1 MREAG
6 ALRSNPHGRAQ
17 AASSG
22 RPLIADLLALRE
34 LQTSLSLE
42 ETDLGV
48 VRIGTNAIVEIL
60 AIDCGVTL
68 VDATGSRP
76 EIRFGWCQ
84 GRAMPQAE
92 IESLLRALERDLQ
105 DVRRGRVASLHY
117 GGPPGST
124 PAVAQPVR
132 ALGLSSLLLLG
143 LGSGGR
149 RTGAL
154 LLASREP
161 DAFTGEPMILA
172 ELLAAEMSEHT
183 ERVRLAGRA
192 DRGLADQA
200 DVKRLRARNAELE
213 AQAAIAAAASLS
225 HDAERQI
232 DLTLRKALDLT
243 GHRGG
248 AIHLVEANEEGDDI
262 LCLARGL
269 GDPDWI
275 EQARQPR
282 WRKGEGLLGRVWE
295 RREGIALGDLRDD
308 RDGFAREALD
318 RAGYR
323 RACAEPLAAGGRV
336 FGVLQ
341 MFGEAAKPYDD
352 AERGMVR
359 AIARQAATA
368 IHNARLLG
376 DLTRHSLELEWEV
389 DRLRGGDAR
398 EHSEHRG
405 LSDLLSASAGAHDGE
420 SRAAVVLARLLETS
434 GGDAAA
440 ILLLERG
447 GRALRLMAQ
456 KGFPDAAANALWSLD
471 AEDAVVVRGL
481 EAPEGEAVLDLADA
495 RLLEGIWARRAG
507 FRHVS
512 VQGCRAGGE
521 LRGVLLVATRYRDF
535 FGEGARRAL
544 RPYADLLAHVLDAA
558 YHATPI
564 PAPVPDE
571 MDAAESLPPD
581 HPGAPSG
588 TAAAQAATRDPGRA
602 AGSGPSAGTGGA
614 AVAGAE
620 SGSGAPAEATA
631 PSAGQ
636 LIEAQR
642 MESLGRLASGIAHD
656 FNNSLGAIMGHA
668 SHIKSLVPDYNPVHN
683 KAAVIEEQSQRAADL
698 VRRMVTF
705 AHGATGR
712 HETIDIN
719 ALVEETVAMLLRSLD
734 PSVVLE
740 SRCAPGLPPVEADPG
755 QIRQALL
762 NLAVNARDAMPQGG
776 RIIFE
781 TRTGHLDRR
790 EDKGETLPAGDFVSI
805 AVSDNGAGMPPEVTE
820 QAFEPF
826 FTTKAVAQGS
836 GLGLTVVQ
844 DIVQEHGGHVALSSA
859 VGIGTSVRLYLPASK
874 RGATYPSGTAA
885 PAASGASDSGPSAPA
900 GAVPEIPAV
909 AVTTGPMEPV
919 FDPSMDSPIPP
930 AAATTS
936 NPALET
942 RPLHSTVSPARIL
955 VVDDEPV
962 LREMTV
968 EMLKSRGHE
977 VLMAKD
983 GVEALDIYR
992 QEWGRID
999 LVVLDMIMPRLGGLE
1014 TFRRL
1019 IGMDRKARILLCSG
1033 LSHNQQAQ
1041 DAVRQGAIGLLPKPF
1056 GMNELLGWVDR
1067 ALRR

>member
-1 MREAG
+1 MKEAG
-6 ALRSNPHGRAQ
+6 ALRSDPGGRGPSGSPGRAL
-17 AASSG
+17 A
-22 RPLIADLLALRE
+22 ADLLALRE
-34 LQTSLSLE
+34 LQTSLGLE
-42 ETDLGV
+42 ESDLGV

-60 AIDCGVTL
+60 AIDCGLAL
-68 VDATGSRP
+68 VDATATRP

-105 DVRRGRVASLHY
+105 DVRRGRVTSLHY
-117 GGPPGST
+117 GASGST
-124 PAVAQPVR
+124 GVAPPMR
-132 ALGLSSLLLLG
+132 ALGLTSQLLLG

-154 LLASREP
+154 VLASREP
-161 DAFTGEPMILA
+161 DAFTGDPMILA
-172 ELLAAEMSEHT
+172 ELLAAEMSEHC
-183 ERVRLAGRA
+183 ERVRSAARA
-192 DRGLADQA
+192 QDRARTGAD
-200 DVKRLRARNAELE
+200 DPDLKRLRARNAELE
-213 AQAAIAAAASLS
+213 AQAAIASAASLS

-232 DLTLRKALDLT
+232 DLTLRKAIDLT
-243 GHRGG
+243 GHKGG
-248 AIHLVEANEEGDDI
+248 AIHLVETNEAGDDI

-269 GDPDWI
+269 GDPDWL

-282 WRKGEGLLGRVWE
+282 WHRGEGLLGRVWE
-295 RREGIALGDLRDD
+295 KREGSVIGDLRDD
-308 RDGFAREALD
+308 RDGFAREALE
-318 RAGYR
+318 RGGYR

-341 MFGEAAKPYDD
+341 MFGEEARPYDD
-352 AERGMVR
+352 AERGLVR
-359 AIARQAATA
+359 AIARQASTA

-389 DRLRGGDAR
+389 ERLRGGDTRR
-398 EHSEHRG
+398 ESERRG
-405 LSDLLSASAGAHDGE
+405 LSDLLAASAAAHDGE
-420 SRAAVVLARLLETS
+420 SRAASVLARLLETH

-440 ILLLERG
+440 VLLLERG
-447 GRALRLMAQ
+447 GLALRLMAQ

-481 EAPEGEAVLDLADA
+481 EAAEGEAVLDLADE
-495 RLLEGIWARRAG
+495 RLLDGIWARRAG
-507 FRHVS
+507 YRHVF

-535 FGEGARRAL
+535 FGEAERRAM
-544 RPYADLLAHVLDAA
+544 RPYADLLSLVLDAA
-558 YHATPI
+558 HHATPV
-564 PAPVPDE
+564 PSPSPDE
-571 MDAAESLPPD
+571 VEGIAERPAD
-581 HPGAPSG
+581 HPGAPSVS
-588 TAAAQAATRDPGRA
+588 TAPPIPRDAGRA
-602 AGSGPSAGTGGA
+602 AAP
-614 AVAGAE
+614 GAE
-620 SGSGAPAEATA
+620 GVADTPADAA
-631 PSAGQ
+631 GPSAGQ

-668 SHIKSLVPDYNPVHN
+668 SHIKSLVPDYNPVHG

-705 AHGATGR
+705 AHGTTGKR
-712 HETIDIN
+712 ETMDIN
-719 ALVEETVAMLLRSLD
+719 AIVEETVAMLLRSLD

-740 SRCAPGLPPVEADPG
+740 SRCAPGLPPAEADPG

-762 NLAVNARDAMPQGG
+762 NLAVNARDALPQGG

-790 EDKGETLPAGDFVSI
+790 EDGKGGTQPAGDYVSI
-805 AVSDNGAGMPPEVTE
+805 AVSDNGVGMPQEVAD

-844 DIVQEHGGHVALSSA
+844 DIMQEHGGHVALSSA
-859 VGIGTSVRLYLPASK
+859 VGIGTSVRLYLPASP
-874 RGATYPSGTAA
+874 RGASF
-885 PAASGASDSGPSAPA
+885 PA
-900 GAVPEIPAV
+900 GSPTDAAAAADGAPGFA
-909 AVTTGPMEPV
+909 ATTGPMEPV
-919 FDPSMDSPIPP
+919 RDPSMDSPIPP
-930 AAATTS
+930 AAATAS

-955 VVDDEPV
+955 VVDDETV

-977 VLMAKD
+977 VLMARD

-992 QEWGRID
+992 QEWGKID

-1019 IGMDRKARILLCSG
+1019 IGMDRKARVLLCSG

>member
-1 MREAG
+1 MRDAG
-6 ALRSNPHGRAQ
+6 ALRSEPAGRPPQNTAT
-17 AASSG
+17 G
-22 RPLIADLLALRE
+22 RPLAADLLALRE
-34 LQTSLSLE
+34 LQTSLGLE

-60 AIDCGVTL
+60 AIDCGLAL
-68 VDATGSRP
+68 VDATANRP

-84 GRAMPQAE
+84 GHAMPQAE
-92 IESLLRALERDLQ
+92 IESLLRALARDLQ
-105 DVRRGRVASLHY
+105 DVRRGRVPNLHY
-117 GGPPGST
+117 GGASASSPG
-124 PAVAQPVR
+124 VAGPVR

-172 ELLAAEMSEHT
+172 ELLASEMSEHT
-183 ERVRLAGRA
+183 QRVRRETGNARGA
-192 DRGLADQA
+192 DDAE
-200 DVKRLRARNAELE
+200 VKRLKARNAELE

-232 DLTLRKALDLT
+232 DLTLRKALELT

-248 AIHLVEANEEGDDI
+248 AIHLVETDDAGDDL
-262 LCLARGL
+262 LCVARAL
-269 GDPDWI
+269 GDPDWVD
-275 EQARQPR
+275 QARQPR
-282 WRKGEGLLGRVWE
+282 WHRGEGLLGRVWD
-295 RREGIALGDLRDD
+295 RREGVAFGDLKEDH
-308 RDGFAREALD
+308 DGFARETLE

-323 RACAEPLAAGGRV
+323 RGCAEPLAAGGRV

-341 MFGEAAKPYDD
+341 MFGEAARPYDD
-352 AERGMVR
+352 SERGMIR
-359 AIARQAATA
+359 AIARQASTA

-398 EHSEHRG
+398 RESERRG
-405 LSDLLSASAGAHDGE
+405 FGDLLAASAEAQDGE
-420 SRAAVVLARLLETS
+420 ARAAAVLARLIEAS
-434 GGDAAA
+434 GVDAAA

-471 AEDAVVVRGL
+471 AEDAVIVRGL
-481 EAPEGEAVLDLADA
+481 EAAEGETVLDLADE

-507 FRHVS
+507 YRHVL
-512 VQGCRAGGE
+512 VHGCRAGGE
-521 LRGVLLVATRYRDF
+521 LRGVLLVATRYRDTL
-535 FGEGARRAL
+535 GEEKRRTL
-544 RPYADLLAHVLDAA
+544 LPYADLLALLLDGA
-558 YHATPI
+558 YHAAPPAAAVKDSILEDTP
-564 PAPVPDE
+564 V
-571 MDAAESLPPD
+571 D
-581 HPGAPSG
+581 HPGAPSV
-588 TAAAQAATRDPGRA
+588 TAPASFAAR
-602 AGSGPSAGTGGA
+602 GPSAA
-614 AVAGAE
+614 AGAVPD
-620 SGSGAPAEATA
+620 AAADEAAA
-631 PSAGQ
+631 PSSGQ

-668 SHIKSLVPDYNPVHN
+668 SHIKSLVPDYNPVHG

-698 VRRMVTF
+698 VRRMATF
-705 AHGATGR
+705 AHGANGHR
-712 HETIDIN
+712 ETLDIN
-719 ALVEETVAMLLRSLD
+719 SLVDETVGMLLRSLD

-740 SRCAPGLPPVEADPG
+740 SRCAPGLPPVEADSG

-762 NLAVNARDAMPQGG
+762 NLAVNARDALPQGG

-790 EDKGETLPAGDFVSI
+790 EDGKGQTIPAGDYVSI
-805 AVSDNGAGMPPEVTE
+805 AVSDNGVGMPQEVAD

-859 VGIGTSVRLYLPASK
+859 VGIGTSVRLYLPASVT
-874 RGATYPSGTAA
+874 GASLPVDS
-885 PAASGASDSGPSAPA
+885 PAAASTGIPPSL
-900 GAVPEIPAV
+900 
-909 AVTTGPMEPV
+909 VTTGPMEV
-919 FDPSMDSPIPP
+919 VLDLASMEPPIPP
-930 AAATTS
+930 VEGLAS
-936 NPALET
+936 NPALQT
-942 RPLHSTVSPARIL
+942 RPLYSSDHPARIL

-968 EMLKSRGHE
+968 EMLKSRGYE

-992 QEWGRID
+992 QEWGKID
-999 LVVLDMIMPRLGGLE
+999 LVVLDMIMPRLGGIE